1 MKLHEIQCHF
11 REVPHAVTKY
21 RLRRRPSS
29 LYNSDFEDEDE
40 NEKNQIRSHA
50 YALRFFLFS
59 AFRIPTSEFLTP
71 DWTLFGLRV
80 MGCGLR
86 VTSCAL
92 RVTSYG
98 LRAKG
103 QSA

>member
-59 AFRIPTSEFLTP
+59 AFRIFSRGIVPPHRTTTGPTSEFVFFSPPVL
-71 DWTLFGLRV
+71 GAR
-80 MGCGLR
+80 
-86 VTSCAL
+86 
-92 RVTSYG
+92 
-98 LRAKG
+98 K
-103 QSA
+103 